1 MKKYTVYKIT
11 NKIND
16 KIYIGVH
23 VTNNLNDDYM
33 GSGKILK
40 IAQEKYGI
48 ENFEKE
54 YLHIFDSPDKM
65 FEMESTLVNELFIQR
80 NDTYNIRTGGSG
92 GFTKAEAKLGR
103 EVTNKILEEK
113 YGNDYASKISKDY
126 HNGLSNKDR
135 IELTNKIIDGLNRVN
150 FDFANFKGKKH
161 TKESKR
167 KIGEANSKYQSG
179 KGNSQ
184 YGKMWIYNEELK
196 ESKRID
202 KSSEIPEGW
211 KKGRKIKW

>member
-11 NKIND
+11 NTING

-23 VTNNLNDDYM
+23 VTNNLDDGYM

-40 IAQEKYGI
+40 IAQDKYGI

-54 YLHIFDSPDKM
+54 YLHIFDSPDEM
-65 FEMESTLVNELFIQR
+65 FEMESTLVNELFIQS
-80 NDTYNIRTGGSG
+80 NDTYNIREGGNGSWGYINDSG
-92 GFTKAEAKLGR
+92 SNNKVNQYLWLKNKLETDDEYR
-103 EVTNKILEEK
+103 KKHSE
-113 YGNDYASKISKDY
+113 KISKAV
-126 HNGLSNKDR
+126 
-135 IELTNKIIDGLNRVN
+135 LNSG
-150 FDFANFKGKKH
+150 FDFSEHSSNKKH

-184 YGKMWIYNEELK
+184 YGKIWIYNEELK

-202 KSSEIPEGW
+202 KSSEIPNGW
-211 KKGRKIKW
+211 ERGRKIKW